1 MNFELNYLKTFVAV
15 ARSGS
20 FTKAAKI
27 LRVQQPTISKTV
39 ALLEEQLSMSLFE
52 RHRKGVQLTKIG
64 GEVLQLCEN
73 IFIYVEEI
81 ASITD
86 RERTECHGLLPFA
99 VTDSVSSYVIPG
111 ILGDFLRKHPKVR
124 PSIFSGSSN
133 LIGSEIREAR
143 VEFGIYYTSPSLHEF
158 QVKELVSVPF
168 KLVGSKE
175 WGQRWPQKPPLI
187 ISRDVDYPKAKPFPV
202 LEMLQKANVR
212 LEIVLS
218 SNSLEAQKQMVL
230 QGLGVALLPGFMLR
244 DELMSGQLV
253 EMPQRKKFCYS
264 LKLVTKK
271 RKVLSKNAQVFLEH
285 FCEEVAEFVK
295 D

>member
-1 MNFELNYLKTFVAV
+1 MSIELNYLKTFVAV

-27 LRVQQPTISKTV
+27 LRVQQPTISKTI
-39 ALLEEQLSMSLFE
+39 AQLEEQLAMSLFE
-52 RHRKGVQLTKIG
+52 RHRKGIQLTKIG

-73 IFIYVEEI
+73 IFTYVDEI

-99 VTDSVSSYVIPG
+99 VTDSVSSYVIPE
-111 ILGDFLRKHPKVR
+111 ILANFLRIHPKVR
-124 PSIFSGSSN
+124 PSVFAGSSN
-133 LIGSEIREAR
+133 LIGTEIRDGR
-143 VEFGIYYTSPSLHEF
+143 VEFGLYYTTPSLHEF
-158 QVKELVSVPF
+158 QVTDLVNVPF
-168 KLVGSKE
+168 KLVGTKE
-175 WGQRWPQKPPLI
+175 WEKRWPQKPPLI

-212 LEIVLS
+212 LEVTLS
-218 SNSLEAQKQMVL
+218 SNSLEAQKQMVM

-244 DELMSGQLV
+244 QELASGQLM
-253 EMPQRKKFCYS
+253 EMPQKKRFSYS

-271 RKVLSKNAQVFLEH
+271 RKVLSKNALVFLDQ
-285 FCEEVAEFVK
+285 FRQEVGAFLE